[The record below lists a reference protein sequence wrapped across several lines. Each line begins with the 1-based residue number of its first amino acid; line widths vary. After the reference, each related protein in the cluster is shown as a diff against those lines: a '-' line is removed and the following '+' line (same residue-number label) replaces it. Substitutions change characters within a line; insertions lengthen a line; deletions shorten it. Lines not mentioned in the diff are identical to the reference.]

1 MWLYWIN
8 ILDAVWQS
16 AVIFFIA
23 YLSYQTESY
32 IDVSSFGFS
41 IAFCMI
47 VTSLIHVLLQ
57 TSRVDWSIIS
67 SIAFSFLVFLGF
79 TLIFD
84 VTCVD
89 CLQGE
94 SPYQVSY
101 QTLRQGRFWFTS
113 IFTIVTAMLPRFA
126 VKCVY
131 NTLRNPLM

>member
-1 MWLYWIN
+1 MWSYWIN

-16 AVIFFIA
+16 AVIYFIA
-23 YLSYQTESY
+23 YLSYKNESY

-41 IAFCMI
+41 IIFSMI
-47 VTSLIHVLLQ
+47 VTSLIHVLIQ
-57 TSRVDWSIIS
+57 TSRIDWSVIS

-84 VTCVD
+84 ATCVV
-89 CLQGE
+89 CLPGE

-101 QTLRQGRFWFTS
+101 QTLRRGRFWMTNL
-113 IFTIVTAMLPRFA
+113 FTIVTAMLPRFT

-131 NTLRNPLM
+131 NSIHNPLM